1 MKSAAMTTNSLKR
14 INKDENI
21 DDIRQ
26 RNIAYEYLC
35 HLEEAKIWIESCIK
49 ETLPP
54 STELE
59 SNLRNGIVL
68 AKLGHY
74 LDPEI
79 VPESK
84 IYDADFAVYNRVGLR
99 FRHTD
104 NINYFIKATFLP
116 ETVDI
121 YESKNM
127 PRLIY
132 CIHALSRHLFRTGHA
147 PLIQDLFG
155 KSTQEG
161 KMDSLKSLNDAI
173 REKNIPAL
181 RSLLRPPA
189 YHTIETLL
197 PSYTTTLY
205 NALQEKIDQ
214 LQNHS
219 LNDSFEPDEYT
230 DLLTQAEIQGYLSQL
245 NIEHV
250 WDLLMV
256 QGSKRASVWETLRHQ
271 HVNVQNIV
279 RDHESY
285 YHTALDSY
293 LSTHPTSA
301 LPSNEKLAT
310 LQRLIYNANESAL
323 TAKHRR
329 DLLRQINSLLGRMIE
344 SRARGP
350 EGASSRNVGAGG
362 DGVPAKEGSCIDTA
376 NRPLR
381 SVKLTA
387 SFCRPWSSAAANGG
401 RQWASVSASGLNKM
415 AAKQTPCANGESGN
429 GVTQS
434 ATATSHQVPVLGYK
448 ACLNELYDL
457 LSYDSMELKSSV
469 NRFALP
475 LYFEDLLEEKQHAG
489 IYPRLQSIL
498 AHCNCVANIS
508 KSLDTSLPAL
518 FWDALRAP
526 QLRLAHLNPDLKRE
540 YASALKSCRQFKEQN
555 LATSSVL
562 SLSNIRKCIEL
573 VNAEHDIQ
581 SKTINTLVAVNNLL
595 LEVHTKQHSQGQNI
609 KKYLKPLLGLLNEP
623 CLGLTELS
631 ELDDTVLLFTLL
643 TEKFSTRAASNPD
656 PSDTEDET
664 ACLWLEEIQD
674 TVQHALLI
682 VQNIRLFIAS
692 QREESENSRAGPKA
706 DGDPRVGSI
715 FDGNSRAGPNF
726 IEDKRS
732 DWFEEDKEN
741 RDVIN
746 VRAEEDA
753 TEGWE
758 VFNIANRNVYIDLRN
773 GKYSWTPPST
783 RQASAVKLS
792 KPRRSLDSTHIYK
805 NERLF
810 VKLQA
815 RCRGYLARREFEQMF
830 WRRERARAAVCLQR
844 WWRNLA
850 RRRRRLVLRAGS
862 SRGVERQVSTVSA
875 RGAPV
880 KRKRED
886 REESFPDRM
895 AYYAANEE
903 KIVKVQALWRGKM
916 VRNIYMMLFSS
927 PGNKTA
933 HHKQPT
939 YKMLKQ
945 FVKHLD
951 TNIVDYHTAIELQ
964 RMRNELSKLIIK
976 NKNLSKC
983 LEDLDLKIFLLV
995 QNRLSLS
1002 DILKCRTD
1010 LALAAVDCGETQTKN
1025 ALLEKYAYL
1034 LYILQVRPEYLVR
1047 LVLSVPHT
1055 STQKFLQGITLTL
1068 YNSGQTSRDEY
1079 LLLKCLSLLLREEI
1093 NNSDKYMKP
1102 LDIIT
1107 TPPVAMK
1114 IIMHYAREK
1123 CGHMSL
1129 KTILK
1134 SLIEKILKENSLI
1147 LGDSTSSKKILN
1159 NGLAQGSVLAPL
1171 LFALYI
1177 ADIPETKSHKFGY
1190 ADDWALATSSSKASD
1205 LPANVDDVQ
1214 TALSYEHVSRTLTS
1228 GIQKLEST
1236 TNMFLKRIV
1245 ASKEYIP
1252 YGLLY
1257 MISQLRDIMQVKF
1270 GDQKSDESQ
1279 PRSSLYP
1286 DLQTVIG
1293 HYLYYN
1299 FINSA
1304 IVAPEAYKI
1313 ISLRPGQEISTE
1325 QRHNLATV
1333 AKLLQFSAAK
1343 KGYGED
1349 SSYLMCL
1356 NKFISYCHDR
1366 LRVFFEQCCQ
1376 ANKTPVS
1383 FVLSNKLG
1391 DQTLHTACSDEESVA
1406 KLFIQAKELLV
1417 VVLPCLGGHT
1427 LPGALRMETTK
1438 EQEDLFQARVA
1449 EIVKYNPAFL
1459 SYTQT
1464 SLKSLKVKL
1473 RKYLS
1478 TLEESGYVTKDN
1490 GYQEIELQTVRETR
1504 DCLLERIA
1512 ASTEKI
1518 SYYEKYI
1525 SSCLQNQTLGKR
1537 NVHLTIC
1544 SNDKHDRKLQH
1555 KLIITYT
1562 GKQLFEKGILVEAE
1576 GLDEKQLKNVLI
1588 EFKPR
1593 ETYGAFQIN
1602 GKFMG
1607 VQMESA
1613 EINIQDLLQKKF
1625 LGISIMDIFGKAKV
1639 NVNLLLHL
1647 LNKKYYSKH

>member
-84 IYDADFAVYNRVGLR
+84 IYDADFAVYNRAGLR

-104 NINYFIKATFLP
+104 NINYFIKAVTATDLPKTFLP

-155 KSTQEG
+155 KVEFSESDIDTMKDRLDEYKVPLPSFQKLNALMSPSPQEG

-489 IYPRLQSIL
+489 EISYPRLQSIL

-1134 SLIEKILKENSLI
+1134 SLIEKILKENSVIAYTNPITIYNKWRGELEFTTDEQLSSPFTLSEVEVALKNTKSNKAPGFDGI
-1147 LGDSTSSKKILN
+1147 HPEFLKHCGNYTKKWLAQFYTDIMNKGQIPSKLKHAKIIALLKPGSAPKFSTPYQSNKQDSDLGETARIKFLPSPLSSKL
-1159 NGLAQGSVLAPL
+1159 
-1171 LFALYI
+1171 
-1177 ADIPETKSHKFGY
+1177 
-1190 ADDWALATSSSKASD
+1190 
-1205 LPANVDDVQ
+1205 
-1214 TALSYEHVSRTLTS
+1214 VSR
-1228 GIQKLEST
+1228 
-1236 TNMFLKRIV
+1236 
-1245 ASKEYIP
+1245 
-1252 YGLLY
+1252 
-1257 MISQLRDIMQVKF
+1257 
-1270 GDQKSDESQ
+1270 
-1279 PRSSLYP
+1279 
-1286 DLQTVIG
+1286 
-1293 HYLYYN
+1293 
-1299 FINSA
+1299 
-1304 IVAPEAYKI
+1304 
-1313 ISLRPGQEISTE
+1313 
-1325 QRHNLATV
+1325 
-1333 AKLLQFSAAK
+1333 
-1343 KGYGED
+1343 
-1349 SSYLMCL
+1349 
-1356 NKFISYCHDR
+1356 
-1366 LRVFFEQCCQ
+1366 
-1376 ANKTPVS
+1376 
-1383 FVLSNKLG
+1383 
-1391 DQTLHTACSDEESVA
+1391 
-1406 KLFIQAKELLV
+1406 
-1417 VVLPCLGGHT
+1417 
-1427 LPGALRMETTK
+1427 
-1438 EQEDLFQARVA
+1438 
-1449 EIVKYNPAFL
+1449 
-1459 SYTQT
+1459 
-1464 SLKSLKVKL
+1464 
-1473 RKYLS
+1473 
-1478 TLEESGYVTKDN
+1478 
-1490 GYQEIELQTVRETR
+1490 
-1504 DCLLERIA
+1504 
-1512 ASTEKI
+1512 
-1518 SYYEKYI
+1518 
-1525 SSCLQNQTLGKR
+1525 R
-1537 NVHLTIC
+1537 N
-1544 SNDKHDRKLQH
+1544 
-1555 KLIITYT
+1555 
-1562 GKQLFEKGILVEAE
+1562 
-1576 GLDEKQLKNVLI
+1576 
-1588 EFKPR
+1588 
-1593 ETYGAFQIN
+1593 
-1602 GKFMG
+1602 
-1607 VQMESA
+1607 
-1613 EINIQDLLQKKF
+1613 
-1625 LGISIMDIFGKAKV
+1625 
-1639 NVNLLLHL
+1639 
-1647 LNKKYYSKH
+1647 

>member
-74 LDPEI
+74 LDPEM

-104 NINYFIKATFLP
+104 NINYFIKAVTATDLPKTFLP

-155 KSTQEG
+155 KNLT
-161 KMDSLKSLNDAI
+161 
-173 REKNIPAL
+173 
-181 RSLLRPPA
+181 
-189 YHTIETLL
+189 TIMEPKGLVVE
-197 PSYTTTLY
+197 
-205 NALQEKIDQ
+205 NA
-214 LQNHS
+214 
-219 LNDSFEPDEYT
+219 
-230 DLLTQAEIQGYLSQL
+230 
-245 NIEHV
+245 
-250 WDLLMV
+250 
-256 QGSKRASVWETLRHQ
+256 
-271 HVNVQNIV
+271 
-279 RDHESY
+279 
-285 YHTALDSY
+285 
-293 LSTHPTSA
+293 
-301 LPSNEKLAT
+301 
-310 LQRLIYNANESAL
+310 
-323 TAKHRR
+323 
-329 DLLRQINSLLGRMIE
+329 
-344 SRARGP
+344 
-350 EGASSRNVGAGG
+350 
-362 DGVPAKEGSCIDTA
+362 
-376 NRPLR
+376 
-381 SVKLTA
+381 
-387 SFCRPWSSAAANGG
+387 
-401 RQWASVSASGLNKM
+401 
-415 AAKQTPCANGESGN
+415 
-429 GVTQS
+429 S

-457 LSYDSMELKSSV
+457 LSHDSMELKSSV
-469 NRFALP
+469 SRFALP
-475 LYFEDLLEEKQHAG
+475 VYFEDLLEEKQHAG
-489 IYPRLQSIL
+489 EISYPRLQSIL

-540 YASALKSCRQFKEQN
+540 YASALKSCRQFKEQEPFFTKRTALQKLQPVVVPVRALTSRCSRSKTINTLVAVNNLLLEVHTKQHSQGQNIKKYLKPLLELLNETTTLSSRVKEQN

-595 LEVHTKQHSQGQNI
+595 LEIHSKQHSQGQNI
-609 KKYLKPLLGLLNEP
+609 KKYLKPLLELLNEP
-623 CLGLTELS
+623 CLGLTAYHWS
-631 ELDDTVLLFTLL
+631 KGTLL

-706 DGDPRVGSI
+706 EGDQRVGSN
-715 FDGNSRAGPNF
+715 FDGNSRAGPKF

-746 VRAEEDA
+746 VRAEQDTTEGWEVFNIANRNVYIDLRNA
-753 TEGWE
+753 EQDTTEGWEVFNIANRNVYIDLRNAKAAKPTNNNILLSWDVINVRAEQDTTEGWE

-830 WRRERARAAVCLQR
+830 WRRERAHAAVCVQR
-844 WWRNLA
+844 WWRNVA

-1134 SLIEKILKENSLI
+1134 SLIEKILKENS
-1147 LGDSTSSKKILN
+1147 
-1159 NGLAQGSVLAPL
+1159 V
-1171 LFALYI
+1171 I
-1177 ADIPETKSHKFGY
+1177 AYTNPITIYNKWRGELEFTTG
-1190 ADDWALATSSSKASD
+1190 KASD

-1286 DLQTVIG
+1286 DLQTVQSSNPNEPKSSQESHQHSVDKDIIKVIG

-1343 KGYGED
+1343 KGE
-1349 SSYLMCL
+1349 
-1356 NKFISYCHDR
+1356 FH
-1366 LRVFFEQCCQ
+1366 
-1376 ANKTPVS
+1376 
-1383 FVLSNKLG
+1383 
-1391 DQTLHTACSDEESVA
+1391 
-1406 KLFIQAKELLV
+1406 
-1417 VVLPCLGGHT
+1417 
-1427 LPGALRMETTK
+1427 
-1438 EQEDLFQARVA
+1438 
-1449 EIVKYNPAFL
+1449 
-1459 SYTQT
+1459 
-1464 SLKSLKVKL
+1464 
-1473 RKYLS
+1473 
-1478 TLEESGYVTKDN
+1478 
-1490 GYQEIELQTVRETR
+1490 
-1504 DCLLERIA
+1504 
-1512 ASTEKI
+1512 
-1518 SYYEKYI
+1518 YYYF
-1525 SSCLQNQTLGKR
+1525 
-1537 NVHLTIC
+1537 HL
-1544 SNDKHDRKLQH
+1544 
-1555 KLIITYT
+1555 
-1562 GKQLFEKGILVEAE
+1562 
-1576 GLDEKQLKNVLI
+1576 
-1588 EFKPR
+1588 
-1593 ETYGAFQIN
+1593 
-1602 GKFMG
+1602 
-1607 VQMESA
+1607 
-1613 EINIQDLLQKKF
+1613 
-1625 LGISIMDIFGKAKV
+1625 
-1639 NVNLLLHL
+1639 
-1647 LNKKYYSKH
+1647 